1 MINGYAISLTALKM
15 FAFAIAIAKV
25 SAINLI
31 FAQRTDT
38 FWEGNQA
45 KNVDEIS
52 LKRYFWASD
61 SD

>member
-52 LKRYFWASD
+52 LKRYF
-61 SD
+61 